1 MRNRTLRLPLAA
13 ASGLAAVLTLAAC
26 GSSGGSTGATAAAPS
41 GSTSPAAANGR
52 TNRGPAASGTIA
64 AITGRTMQVQ
74 NQQSG
79 QVAVQWTGA
88 TAFSHEVVVSAAKI
102 VVGSC
107 VVATAATGSATSSSS
122 SSFTATRVVVSSP
135 ANGTC
140 GGAFPGGNRPAGA
153 PTGSRP
159 SGLPTDFPSG
169 ARPSGFPGR
178 NRTGAFAAGTVT
190 ARSGNTLTVTMPSLG
205 SSTSST
211 KRTVL
216 LAAATKVYA
225 QQKTTA
231 KSLAVGRCVTAEGK
245 ADASGTVTA
254 TRVQISLSTGGSCT
268 AGLFG
273 RVGNGG

>member
-1 MRNRTLRLPLAA
+1 MRNHTVRRPLAA
-13 ASGLAAVLTLAAC
+13 AGALAATLTLAAC
-26 GSSGGSTGATAAAPS
+26 GSSGGSTGAPAPS
-41 GSTSPAAANGR
+41 GSTSPAAADGR

-102 VVGSC
+102 EVGSC
-107 VVATAATGSATSSSS
+107 VVATAAEGSAT

-153 PTGSRP
+153 PTGQRP

-169 ARPSGFPGR
+169 ARPSGLPGR
-178 NRTGAFAAGTVT
+178 NRTGAVAAGTVT
-190 ARSGNTLTVTMPSLG
+190 ARSGNTFTVTMPSFG
-205 SSTSST
+205 PSTSSTSST

-216 LAAATKVYA
+216 LAAATKVYEQA
-225 QQKTTA
+225 RTTA

-245 ADASGTVTA
+245 ADSSGTVTA
-254 TRVQISLSTGGSCT
+254 TRVQISQPTAGSCT
-268 AGLFG
+268 TGLFG